1 MLTLKSELTLPAVG
15 LTGFEVP
22 LSETER
28 AIQSTVH
35 QFAKNVLRP
44 IGRELDK
51 MSAAD
56 VCAPSSPYWSVFQEA
71 AKLGLDPSFFS
82 QFEPDVA
89 IRLESLIGEE
99 MGWGDAGLGVSLA
112 AAGFPLQM
120 AMAAGNQELVDLCAG
135 KIGCWMI
142 THPDK
147 GSDIMVYDMKRE
159 WPQHQQGNRG
169 NVAAKVG
176 RDEIVINGQCSAW
189 VSNGVVAQ
197 VALGYIAADYG
208 DGYFEADGRPRGVA
222 VIIPLDLPGVSRGKP
237 LDKIGQ
243 RALPQGE
250 IYFDNVKV
258 PIRFAVGL
266 KDAYYGNQASAWSY
280 AGTHMSQ
287 VFTGVARAA
296 FEMALQ
302 YCHERK
308 QGGQLLIDHQLT
320 RYRLGDM
327 MRRVELAR
335 AVARRSLAYAR
346 LSPQTHPYATAS
358 AKVTVTEEAMKVT
371 TEALQL
377 FGGAGTSRE
386 YPIEKLFRDARA
398 AQIEDGENYVITM
411 RVGLLCQQLYAE
423 GWAQG

>member
-1 MLTLKSELTLPAVG
+1 MKLSNELKLPIVG
-15 LTGFEVP
+15 MTGFETP
-22 LSETER
+22 LSEEER
-28 AIQSTVH
+28 AIQHTVH

-44 IGRELDK
+44 IGQELDK

-56 VCAPSSPYWSVFQEA
+56 VCAPSSPFWAVFQEA
-71 AKLGLDPSFFS
+71 TKLGLDPSFFS
-82 QFEPDVA
+82 QFEPNVA

-99 MGWGDAGLGVSLA
+99 MGWGDAGLGVSLG
-112 AAGFPLQM
+112 AAGFPLEM
-120 AMAAGNQELVDLCAG
+120 ARAVGNQELVDLCAG
-135 KIGCWMI
+135 KIGCWLI

-159 WPQHQQGNRG
+159 WPQGQQGNRG
-169 NVAAKVG
+169 SVAARVG
-176 RDEIVINGQCSAW
+176 KDEIVINGQCSAW
-189 VSNGVVAQ
+189 VSNGAVAQ
-197 VALGYIAADYG
+197 VALAYIAADYG
-208 DGYFEADGRPRGVA
+208 DGYFDTDGRPHGVA

-243 RALPQGE
+243 RSLPQGE

-258 PIRFAVGL
+258 PIRFAVAL
-266 KDAYYGNQASAWSY
+266 KGQYYGNQASAWSY

-287 VFTGVARAA
+287 VFTGVARSA

-335 AVARRSLAYAR
+335 SVARRSLAYAR

-358 AKVTVTEEAMKVT
+358 AKVTVTEEAVKVA
-371 TEALQL
+371 TEAFRL

-386 YPIEKLFRDARA
+386 YPIEKICRDTQA
-398 AQIEDGENYVITM
+398 AMIEDGENYIITM

-423 GWAQG
+423 GWSQN